1 MLIWKRI
8 KFEMYMKNN
17 TGNNYHWQT
26 STHYLATLLKQ
37 TNYTD
42 QISTP
47 SNNMRLWVN
56 RMNLTHKLHYTLSE
70 LMHTMKL

>member
-1 MLIWKRI
+1 
-8 KFEMYMKNN
+8 MKNN

-26 STHYLATLLKQ
+26 SAHHLATLLKQ

-56 RMNLTHKLHYTLSE
+56 RMNLTHKFLYALFE
-70 LMHTMKL
+70 IMYTMKL